1 MKQNPKIWVIDNNEI
16 DLLVATRLITL
27 CQPIFQIQCFTNA
40 SEAILKLNQNKNSA
54 ENLPDI
60 ILTETHLPIIDG
72 YGFIEKHQ
80 ALIPHLAKYSKV
92 LVLSSQKATPKFK
105 DLIHNNII
113 SHYLEKP
120 IGAEIL
126 CQTISALC

>member
-1 MKQNPKIWVIDNNEI
+1 MKQNPNVWVIDNNEI

-27 CQPIFQIQCFTNA
+27 CQPIFQIQGFANA
-40 SEAILKLNQNKNSA
+40 TEAILKLNQNKNIA

-60 ILTETHLPIIDG
+60 ILTETHLPILDG

-80 ALIPHLAKYSKV
+80 ALIPHIVKASIV

-105 DLIHNNII
+105 YLIQNQVIAD
-113 SHYLEKP
+113 YLEKP
-120 IGAEIL
+120 IGAEML
-126 CQTISALC
+126 CQTIRQLC